1 MEDNLIELLSEI
13 NSRNSFIPKKSII
26 ELHEKTKIPISQI
39 YGVATFYSKFN
50 TLKSG
55 KTILEVCEGTACH
68 INKSSEIKRAI
79 KDILN
84 IDVNQTSK
92 DKEFTLR
99 EVRCLGACSI
109 APVLRINNKIYGNL
123 DYKKTKELLKL
134 VLQNKE

>member
-1 MEDNLIELLSEI
+1 MDENLIELLSEI
-13 NSRNSFIPKKSII
+13 NSKNSFISKKSILD
-26 ELHEKTKIPISQI
+26 LHKKTKIPISQI
-39 YGVATFYSKFN
+39 YGVATFYSRFN
-50 TLKSG
+50 TSKSG
-55 KTILEVCEGTACH
+55 KIILEVCEGTACH

-79 KDILN
+79 KDLLN

-109 APVLRINNKIYGNL
+109 APVLRVNNKIYGNL

-134 VLQNKE
+134 ILQNKE